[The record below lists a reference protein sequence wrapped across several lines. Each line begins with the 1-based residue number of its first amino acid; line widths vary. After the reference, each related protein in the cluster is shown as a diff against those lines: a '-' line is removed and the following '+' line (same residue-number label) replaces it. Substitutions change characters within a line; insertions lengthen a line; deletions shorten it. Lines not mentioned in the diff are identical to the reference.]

1 MGSVSDIVKDI
12 PIPRMIPVRQRFD
25 SLHIPKDQIASV
37 VQEQLRQGKF
47 RKLLHP
53 GMRIAVG
60 VGSRGICNYEIV
72 VREMVRFLKEEKTEP
87 FIVAAMG
94 SHGGA
99 TEKGLRDILVSYGIT
114 EETMDC
120 PLRITPEAVQICET
134 EEGQSVFIDKYAAAA
149 DGIVVANRIKA
160 HTAFRGPFE
169 SGLMKILTI
178 GLGKQKG
185 ASYCHA
191 KGFKYM
197 AHHIPLFGK
206 AIIKHGNVLFG
217 IGLIE
222 NCYDQTRE
230 IIALRGDEFE
240 QKEPDL
246 LLRAKSNMPKIHLD
260 SFDVLLVDEAGK
272 NISGD
277 GMDPNL
283 TGKFCTHYASGGVE
297 IQHLALLDLTDES
310 HGNASGWGMAS
321 YTTERAFSKFDRETT
336 YPNALTSNVPQ
347 VTKVPMVMKNDKE
360 CIQAAILT
368 CEDID
373 FAKVKL
379 VHIKNT
385 LSVDIID
392 VSEALREEVEKHP
405 DMEIIGEPKEFV
417 FDGNG
422 NLF

>member
-1 MGSVSDIVKDI
+1 MSVSDIVKDI
-12 PIPRMIPVRQRFD
+12 PLPRMIPVRQHFD
-25 SLHIPKDQIASV
+25 SFHIPTEQIAFV
-37 VQEQLRQGKF
+37 VRQQLCHEKF
-47 RKLLHP
+47 KKLLHP
-53 GMRIAVG
+53 GMKIAVG
-60 VGSRGICNYEIV
+60 VGSRGICNYATVACEI
-72 VREMVRFLKEEKTEP
+72 VRFLKEEGTEP

-99 TEKGLRDILVSYGIT
+99 TEEGQRDILSGYGIT
-114 EETMDC
+114 EETMCC
-120 PLRITPEAVQICET
+120 PLRITAETVQIGET
-134 EEGQSVFIDKYAAAA
+134 EEGHSVFIDKYAAEA
-149 DGIVVANRIKA
+149 DGIVVTNRIKA

-185 ASYCHA
+185 ASYCHSR
-191 KGFKYM
+191 GFRYM
-197 AHHIPLFGK
+197 PHHIPLFGK

-217 IGLIE
+217 VGLIE

-230 IIALRGDEFE
+230 IIALRSDEFE
-240 QKEPDL
+240 QKEPEL
-246 LLRAKSNMPKIHLD
+246 LLRAKANMPKIHFG
-260 SFDVLLVDEAGK
+260 SFDVLLVDETGK

-283 TGKFCTHYASGGVE
+283 TGIFATPYASGGVK
-297 IQHLALLDLTDES
+297 IQHLVVLDLTEET
-310 HGNASGWGMAS
+310 HGNAAGWGMAS

-347 VTKVPMVMKNDKE
+347 VAKVPVVMKNDKE

-373 FAKVKL
+373 FSEVKL

-385 LSVDIID
+385 LSVDKIS
-392 VSEALREEVEKHP
+392 VSEALREAVEKHP
-405 DMEIIGEPKEFV
+405 DMEIIGELEEFA
-417 FDGNG
+417 FDTNG